1 MSAPILLCL
10 LLLSTACT
18 TTKSV
23 IISEPLI
30 IEPVTLACPV
40 IPVHLLQPCAVLGLP
55 AYGITWAD
63 TIEIIKIKDL
73 QQRSCNERLTI
84 IAQWQSD
91 NIRDE
96 IPE

>member
-1 MSAPILLCL
+1 MILCL

-18 TTKSV
+18 TTKAI
-23 IISEPLI
+23 IISEPEF
-30 IEPVTLACPV
+30 IEPVTLAPRV
-40 IPVHLLQPCAVLGLP
+40 IPVHLLRPCAVLRLL

-73 QQRSCNERLTI
+73 QQHSCNEKLSI
-84 IAQWQSD
+84 ISKWQSD

-96 IPE
+96 IPK

>member
-1 MSAPILLCL
+1 MILCL

-23 IISEPLI
+23 IISEPEF
-30 IEPVTLACPV
+30 IEPVTLACPM
-40 IPVHLLQPCAVLGLP
+40 IPALLLQPCAVLGLP

-73 QQRSCNERLTI
+73 QQHSCNEKLSI
-84 IAQWQSD
+84 ISKWQSD

-96 IPE
+96 IPN